1 MHTAASNRRSPRLKT
16 DRGPWRPSAHIGFG
30 LRIRPSWLSLA
41 QEKLLRRRWLRPAP
55 QVVPF
60 FARKVHCRTQ
70 CPTPDRLAQP
80 QKTLDI
86 GSDQLSVRPI
96 DFVTEEVVPPGS
108 NLTQICTESHFNAS
122 LWCSSVMRKS
132 SFHFVMRTTLSD
144 RPANHSTTRFNAN
157 TSTTCTCLMV

>member
-1 MHTAASNRRSPRLKT
+1 MSALLHTAASNRRSPRLKT
-16 DRGPWRPSAHIGFG
+16 DRGPGRPSAHIGFG

-108 NLTQICTESHFNAS
+108 NLIPDLHRITIQCFNAVFVCGAKI
-122 LWCSSVMRKS
+122 LL
-132 SFHFVMRTTLSD
+132 SFC
-144 RPANHSTTRFNAN
+144 NAN
-157 TSTTCTCLMV
+157 DIERQTCKSFNHAV